1 MRNRT
6 LIVII
11 AFPILFLNSCIKKE
25 DFPPLKGPYLGQKPP
40 GKTAE
45 IFAPGIISNPDS
57 RDLIHGFFD
66 QGDLLILHR
75 YPVDFRGDWT
85 KQPLIL
91 MKQINGKWTA
101 PYESKLIGKPWFYN
115 LESVPEGEQIIFA
128 WPRNLNGSGS
138 PRELHLWNSIK
149 TRKGWTDPVRFKTPI
164 NTGFES
170 WPSLNRDKILY
181 FFSRR
186 PGGMGEF
193 DIYRSVPENGEY
205 KEAQNLGNVIN
216 TGYIEEDPFIA
227 PDESYL
233 LFDSNRP
240 GGFGSYDLY
249 IAWKEKD
256 GDWGRPVNL
265 GERINSEYA
274 ENRAFISPDGK
285 YLFFTSNRN
294 GTMDT
299 WWVDA
304 IVIEEL
310 KQMNSS

>member
-1 MRNRT
+1 MRGHAQT
-6 LIVII
+6 AVITILILLL
-11 AFPILFLNSCIKKE
+11 AGCIKKD
-25 DFPPLKGPYLGQKPP
+25 DFPTLEGPYLDQKPP

-66 QGDLLILHR
+66 QGNLLILYR
-75 YPVDFRGDWT
+75 YPIDFKGDWT

-91 MKQINGKWTA
+91 MRYIHGKWTA
-101 PYESKLIGKPWFYN
+101 PYESNLPGKPWFYN
-115 LESVPEGEQIIFA
+115 LETVSEGEQIIFA
-128 WPRNLNGSGS
+128 WPQNLNGSGS
-138 PRELHLWNSIK
+138 PRELYLWNSIK
-149 TRKGWTDPVRFKTPI
+149 TRKGWKEPVRFKAPI
-164 NTGFES
+164 NTGFET
-170 WPSLNRDKILY
+170 WPSLTRDKILY
-181 FFSRR
+181 FFSKR

-205 KEAQNLGNVIN
+205 KKAQNLGSGIN

-256 GDWGRPVNL
+256 GDWGSPINL
-265 GERINSEYA
+265 GERINSEFA

-294 GTMDT
+294 GSMDT

-310 KQMNSS
+310 KQMNPS